1 MLKIARYKSTLA
13 KLWIKHNGGQVIQVP
28 TAGCDNVS
36 DLVKAVKKEL
46 PIKLTAFDSN
56 ELTLHQAMDAT
67 ALEPDLPISSISA
80 AGLSAKSPLIVK
92 APEKKSK
99 VALVLQSNATIEEKE
114 SLLEDFLQAKER
126 EVQAKDREMQAKE
139 REVQAKDSLLEE
151 LKEKLR
157 GIESERDFL
166 KGTLNAR
173 SILERYEKR
182 FKDKNFSRTQNW
194 KMHLDRNPALMARL
208 QECDKNISWHDKVVD
223 IYKHLSEIVHQD
235 TSRLGGGRFLV
246 MIRKNLPEIDV
257 CFIQAIA
264 EQIYGEHVRVN
275 AKADEED

>member
-1 MLKIARYKSTLA
+1 MLRIARYKSTLA

-28 TAGCDNVS
+28 TAGCDSVS
-36 DLVKAVKKEL
+36 DLVKTVKKEL
-46 PIKLTAFDSN
+46 PKQLTAFDSN
-56 ELTLHQAMDAT
+56 ELTLHQAVDAT

-80 AGLSAKSPLIVK
+80 GGLSAKSPLIVK

-114 SLLEDFLQAKER
+114 SLLEDFLQAK
-126 EVQAKDREMQAKE
+126 DREM
-139 REVQAKDSLLEE
+139 QAKDSLLEE

-166 KGTLNAR
+166 KGMLNAC
-173 SILERYEKR
+173 SILEKYEKR
-182 FKDKNFSRTQNW
+182 FKDKNLSRTQNW
-194 KMHLDRNPALMARL
+194 KMHLDRNPALKARL
-208 QECDKNISWHDKVVD
+208 QECDKNIAWHDKVVD

-235 TSRLGGGRFLV
+235 TSRLGGSRFLV

>member
-1 MLKIARYKSTLA
+1 MRPSTSFRFL
-13 KLWIKHNGGQVIQVP
+13 LDGLDQVADVV
-28 TAGCDNVS
+28 TAGSRNLNNLATV
-36 DLVKAVKKEL
+36 V
-46 PIKLTAFDSN
+46 FDPN
-56 ELTLHQAMDAT
+56 ELTLHQAVDAT

-114 SLLEDFLQAKER
+114 SLLEDFLQAKDR
-126 EVQAKDREMQAKE
+126 EMQAKDREM
-139 REVQAKDSLLEE
+139 QAKDSLLEE

-166 KGTLNAR
+166 KGMLNAC
-173 SILERYEKR
+173 SILEKYEKR
-182 FKDKNFSRTQNW
+182 FKDKNLSRTQNW
-194 KMHLDRNPALMARL
+194 KMHLDRNPALKARL
-208 QECDKNISWHDKVVD
+208 QECDKNIAWHDKVVD

-235 TSRLGGGRFLV
+235 TSRLGGSRFLV

>member
-1 MLKIARYKSTLA
+1 MRPSTSFRGSSIHCLVQSEFI
-13 KLWIKHNGGQVIQVP
+13 WIKHNGSQVIQVS

-36 DLVKAVKKEL
+36 DLVKTVKKEL
-46 PIKLTAFDSN
+46 PKQLTAFDSN
-56 ELTLHQAMDAT
+56 ELTLHQTVDAT
-67 ALEPDLPISSISA
+67 TLEPDLPISSISA

-114 SLLEDFLQAKER
+114 SLLEDFLQAK
-126 EVQAKDREMQAKE
+126 DREM
-139 REVQAKDSLLEE
+139 QAKDSLLEE

-157 GIESERDFL
+157 GIESERDS
-166 KGTLNAR
+166 LNAC
-173 SILERYEKR
+173 SILEKYEKR
-182 FKDKNFSRTQNW
+182 FKDKNLSRTQNW
-194 KMHLDRNPALMARL
+194 KMHLDRNPALKARL
-208 QECDKNISWHDKVVD
+208 QECDKNIAWHDKVVD

-246 MIRKNLPEIDV
+246 MIRKNLRKLT